1 MTNETDNSIVINN
14 YKNKSKNKSNY
25 KNKSKN
31 KSNYKNK
38 NKNKGINKYGSN
50 LCNDKMTFQDC
61 ELAILRNAI
70 DEGDKVKGQR
80 LLENDDV
87 MNIIKVVENFLRDKP
102 LICYGG
108 TAINNILP
116 KNAQFYNFGSEIP
129 DYDFYSM
136 NAMDDAIELADIY
149 YKNGFSNV
157 EAKAGIHYGTY
168 KVFVN
173 YIPVADI
180 TYLNPTIF
188 KQIKK
193 EELTI
198 SGISYAPPNFLR
210 MAMYLELSR
219 PAGDTSRWEK
229 VLKRLVLLNKYYPLK
244 TKKNCDGVD
253 FQRKIENVK
262 LDSER
267 LYYTI
272 RDALIDQDVVFFG
285 GYAAKLYSNHMKR
298 DAKSQI
304 EKIPDFDVI
313 ADDPELIAS
322 ILKEQLRSNGYNYIK
337 TKTRPAIGEIIP
349 MRVEISIG
357 NESLAFLYKPIACH
371 NYNSIYTDGKKINI
385 ATIDTMMSFYLAFYY
400 SNEPYHYKDRILCM
414 SKYLFDVEQKNRLA
428 QRGVLK
434 RFSLKC
440 IGKQETM
447 ETILAEKTKKFE
459 ELKIKRDTREYNLWF
474 LRYNPDI
481 EQRVKNKT
489 RRRSKKVNTTKKIK
503 RKSILSSGFLF

>member
-1 MTNETDNSIVINN
+1 MSEQYSNIEKENEKKNK
-14 YKNKSKNKSNY
+14 YKNKY
-25 KNKSKN
+25 KNKR
-31 KSNYKNK
+31 
-38 NKNKGINKYGSN
+38 KGKYGSN
-50 LCNDKMTFQDC
+50 LCGDSMTFQDC

-87 MNIIKVVENFLRDKP
+87 KQIIKVVENFLRDKP

-116 KNAQFYNFGSEIP
+116 KNAQFYNFTSELP
-129 DYDFYSM
+129 DYDFYSTT
-136 NAMDDAIELADIY
+136 AMEDAVELANIY
-149 YKNGFSNV
+149 YKNGFTNV
-157 EAKAGIHYGTY
+157 EAKAGVHYGTF

-193 EELTI
+193 EEITI

-210 MAMYLELSR
+210 MGMYLELSR

-244 TKKNCDGVD
+244 TKKNCNGVD

-262 LDSER
+262 LDSEK

-285 GYAAKLYSNHMKR
+285 GYAAKLYSKHMQKN
-298 DAKSQI
+298 DKNQI
-304 EKIPDFDVI
+304 EKIPDFDVLT
-313 ADDPELIAS
+313 DDPELTAT
-322 ILKEQLRSNGYNYIK
+322 ILKEQLRSNGYTDIK
-337 TKTRPAIGEIIP
+337 TRTREAIGEIIP
-349 MRVEISIG
+349 MRVEILIG

-385 ATIDTMMSFYLAFYY
+385 ATMDTMMSFYLAFYY

-428 QRGVLK
+428 QKGVLR

-440 IGKQETM
+440 SGKQETM
-447 ETILAEKTKKFE
+447 ETILAEKTKKFG
-459 ELKIKRDTREYNLWF
+459 ELKFKRNTREYKLWF
-474 LRYNPDI
+474 LRYNPETE
-481 EQRVKNKT
+481 EQMKIKT
-489 RRRSKKVNTTKKIK
+489 KRKRRTLNITRKKTKKSKKNSKIT
-503 RKSILSSGFLF
+503 SLSSGFLF

>member
-1 MTNETDNSIVINN
+1 MYEKYSNKMNINTIN
-14 YKNKSKNKSNY
+14 I
-25 KNKSKN
+25 
-31 KSNYKNK
+31 KNK
-38 NKNKGINKYGSN
+38 NKNKNKSKSKRKSKYGSH
-50 LCNDKMTFQDC
+50 LCGDSMTFQDC

-70 DEGDKVKGQR
+70 DESDKVKGQR
-80 LLENDDV
+80 LLGNDDV
-87 MNIIKVVENFLRDKP
+87 KQIIKIVENFLREKP
-102 LICYGG
+102 VICYGG

-116 KNAQFYNFGSEIP
+116 KTAQFYNFASELP

-136 NAMDDAIELADIY
+136 TAMEDAVELANIY
-149 YKNGFSNV
+149 YKNGFTNV
-157 EAKAGIHYGTY
+157 EAKAGVHYGTY

-193 EELTI
+193 EEIKI
-198 SGISYAPPNFLR
+198 SCISYAPPNFLR
-210 MAMYLELSR
+210 MGMYLELSR

-229 VLKRLVLLNKYYPLK
+229 VLKRLILLNKYYPLK
-244 TKKNCDGVD
+244 TKKNCNGVD

-262 LDSER
+262 LDSEK

-285 GYAAKLYSNHMKR
+285 GYAAKLYSKHMQKN
-298 DAKSQI
+298 DKNQI

-313 ADDPELIAS
+313 TDDPEFTAA
-322 ILKEQLRSNGYNYIK
+322 ILKEQLRSNGYSDIK
-337 TKTRPAIGEIIP
+337 TRTRPAIGEIIP
-349 MRVEISIG
+349 LRVEISIG

-428 QRGVLK
+428 QKGVLR

-440 IGKQETM
+440 SGMQETM

-459 ELKIKRDTREYNLWF
+459 ELKFKHDTREYKLWF

-481 EQRVKNKT
+481 GQRVKNKT
-489 RRRSKKVNTTKKIK
+489 KRKRKKINTTKNNKTRSK
-503 RKSILSSGFLF
+503 LSSGFLF